1 MKDLDLL
8 AQRTVFLY
16 KCGIKVGAMI
26 TDEQIRY
33 VVWKAATL
41 FQQKC
46 GNEEV
51 YLYQYSHK
59 GTYGMWLVW
68 GMDSE
73 GNGPSH
79 FDECLVMFKNKVG
92 GQCSS

>member
-1 MKDLDLL
+1 
-8 AQRTVFLY
+8 
-16 KCGIKVGAMI
+16 MI
-26 TDEQIRY
+26 TDEQVRY

-41 FQQKC
+41 LQQRC

-59 GTYGMWLVW
+59 GSYGTWLVW

-79 FDECLVMFKNKVG
+79 FDECFVLFKNKVRNR
-92 GQCSS
+92 